1 MLNAP
6 PEHSLNIWY
15 PFCGSDAAV
24 PVRRGSRGC
33 LFCSCPDCDR
43 EWAATRTEEEQ
54 RAPGPAEDFRRD
66 ESGQGHRLPLA
77 FTGCKIS
84 CWVDQDGRVDAGA
97 GHDTDH
103 PKIKYELDLEIRRS
117 RCISRSQPLL
127 AQDWSAGV
135 LFDRWAGTA
144 EKLMRLARTGVFDKM
159 SLAKLLRPDKRQAFL
174 QACSV
179 TEKALTEA
187 CTAKGEPCLEG
198 GCAVEGEICLQACL
212 AAGARYREACA
223 AAWIDLF
230 QDSDNRV
237 DAWKPLHR
245 SAVERP
251 QRTLAPQ

>member
-1 MLNAP
+1 V
-6 PEHSLNIWY
+6 S
-15 PFCGSDAAV
+15 
-24 PVRRGSRGC
+24 VRRGSRDC
-33 LFCSCPDCDR
+33 PFYSCPDCDR

-54 RAPGPAEDFRRD
+54 LAPGPAEDFSGD

-77 FTGCKIS
+77 LTGCKIS
-84 CWVDQDGRVDAGA
+84 CWVDKDGRVDAGA
-97 GHDTDH
+97 GNDTDH
-103 PKIKYELDLEIRRS
+103 YPKIKYELDLEIRRS

-144 EKLMRLARTGVFDKM
+144 EKLMRLARKGVFEKA

-212 AAGARYREACA
+212 AAGARYHEACA